1 MSTSVC
7 TPVYIPSTYSLPV
20 CILNHWHSSGEG
32 SPCNAGDTGS
42 IPGPRRSHAP
52 RGNSPSATTSEAAHP
67 GAPAPQQG
75 KPLRR
80 EAVLHNRRAACTHS
94 NWRKAS
100 HGDEDAEQQ
109 KQKNVFI
116 KIILKLDTFKIYVYL
131 CTICTYAYQY
141 VHTYMY
147 MRYAH
152 THCPSM
158 NIFSVTAF
166 SAYRG
171 F

>member
-1 MSTSVC
+1 MYAGIHTQ
-7 TPVYIPSTYSLPV
+7 
-20 CILNHWHSSGEG
+20 CIQPPCMHSQPLALQRLRITLQRRG
-32 SPCNAGDTGS
+32 TGS
-42 IPGPRRSHAP
+42 IPGPRRSHTP
-52 RGNSPSATTSEAAHP
+52 RGNSPSATTSAAAHP

-131 CTICTYAYQY
+131 CTICTHAYQY
-141 VHTYMY
+141 AHTYMY
-147 MRYAH
+147 MQYAH
-152 THCPSM
+152 TYCPSM